1 MKIYATFKDAE
12 GKSLQRLATED
23 KRRILRKSEATNWQ
37 SALLKVV
44 YQDGRDNE
52 GIYFNRKDFN
62 LALNAFTEK

>member
-1 MKIYATFKDAE
+1 MKIYATFKDGE